1 MAEQA
6 KSGRRAKK
14 WPEHAGPSLAPRA
27 PALRLLRTL
36 FSSQTVAGSAG
47 AQRSSYG
54 INKRL
59 RERARTGRPQT
70 VRVQIMLWNL
80 MSTGPVRPTVL
91 DTASNFVPGSLTS
104 P

>member
-6 KSGRRAKK
+6 KLSGRRARNG
-14 WPEHAGPSLAPRA
+14 ERRQGPRRLA
-27 PALRLLRTL
+27 LVRTL